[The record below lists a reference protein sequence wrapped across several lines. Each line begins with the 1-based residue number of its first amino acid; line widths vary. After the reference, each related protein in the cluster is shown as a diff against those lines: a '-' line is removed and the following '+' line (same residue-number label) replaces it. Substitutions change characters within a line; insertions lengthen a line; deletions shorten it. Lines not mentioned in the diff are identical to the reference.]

1 MTPQFTDIQ
10 VMLTLAF
17 IADSGLLITASEC
30 AAELELKGTIA
41 NHLKTMA
48 PVKDNWELVWGPGV
62 YKFPLIA
69 KHSDNTI
76 YVVRN
81 TKNPSEYVLALS
93 GTNPYEITD
102 WIFEDF
108 LVGTTSAWKFG
119 EQPAG
124 ARISRSA
131 ALSLDILRDL
141 KPCPDIAGAGVGLL
155 DFFAGLDNISRLTV
169 TGHSLGGEM
178 ASTAA
183 LWLRDTQGIE
193 WDKQNHAEVFAYCYA
208 APTAGNEV
216 WANYFHQRLGSN
228 AHRIW
233 NSIDVVPHA
242 WQLSDMTQIPNLY
255 LPHIHAPML
264 LKLALKAAD
273 FIVMGKHYTQWPALA
288 EDNQPLQGKVNTDP
302 QWNSFTKQMAYQHV
316 NAYHEMLNIP
326 DVKVVTDVIMAAADP
341 RNLL

>member
-1 MTPQFTDIQ
+1 MTPQFTPIQ

-17 IADSGLLITASEC
+17 IADSGLLITASAC
-30 AAELELKGTIA
+30 AAEIELKGTIT
-41 NHLKTMA
+41 NHLNNMA
-48 PVKDNWELVWGPGV
+48 PVKNNWELAWGPCV

-76 YVVRN
+76 FIAQN
-81 TKNPSEYVLALS
+81 TQDRSQYVLALS

-108 LVGTTSAWKFG
+108 LVGTTRRWKFG
-119 EQPAG
+119 EPPSG
-124 ARISRSA
+124 ARISHSA

-141 KPCPDIAGAGVGLL
+141 KPCPDIAGAGTRLIDYL
-155 DFFAGLDNISRLTV
+155 ASLENISSLTV

-183 LWLRDTQGIE
+183 LWLKDTQGLD
-193 WDKQNHAEVFAYCYA
+193 WDMQKRAEVFAYCYA
-208 APTAGNEV
+208 PPTAGNDV
-216 WANYFHQRLGSN
+216 WANYFHQRMGNN

-255 LPHIHAPML
+255 LPQIKAPML
-264 LKLALKAAD
+264 LKLALKAAE

-288 EDNQPLQGKVNTDP
+288 GDNQPLQGKVNTDT

-316 NAYHEMLNIP
+316 KAYEDLLNVP
-326 DVKVVTDVIMAAADP
+326 DTKVITDVILAAADP
-341 RNLL
+341 KNLL